1 MSVGA
6 SIREPLLIQGMGNRA
21 EEWERVANLLGE
33 VGPPKT
39 AIRRYPHGL
48 SVANVNASDWRA
60 LTINPRLIVADEPV
74 SALDVSVQA
83 QVSNLMRS
91 LQQQHQLSF
100 LVISHDLAVVRYL

>member
-1 MSVGA
+1 
-6 SIREPLLIQGMGNRA
+6 
-21 EEWERVANLLGE
+21 
-33 VGPPKT
+33 
-39 AIRRYPHGL
+39 
-48 SVANVNASDWRA
+48 VANVNASDWRA